1 MVTVALIGAD
11 GAGKTSVARRLEEEG
26 ALPIKY
32 LYMGVNPEAATQ
44 MLVST
49 RLLLSVKRRLGKA
62 SPAGGPPDPSL
73 KKPPP
78 SGMWKRALHGLRSS
92 LRMAN
97 QLGEE
102 WFRQLLA
109 WYYQGRGYVVLF
121 DRHFYADY
129 HAHDVSG
136 ASGPRSLS
144 RRLHGFVL
152 RRLYPRPD
160 LVILLDAPSQ
170 VLFDRKREGTIELIE
185 RRRQEYIRLQ
195 KEMPEMAIVDVSQPL
210 DLVKREVL
218 ELIRLRLP
226 AAIKDDLA

>member
-11 GAGKTSVARRLEEEG
+11 GAGKTTIARRLEEEG

-32 LYMGVNPEAATQ
+32 LYMGVNPEAASQ
-44 MLVST
+44 MLATT
-49 RLLLSVKRRLGKA
+49 RLLFRIKRWFGKA
-62 SPAGGPPDPSL
+62 APAGGPPDPSL

-78 SGMWKRALHGLRSS
+78 SGMLKRPLHGLKSG
-92 LRMAN
+92 LRIAN
-97 QLGEE
+97 QLAEE

-109 WYYQGRGYVVLF
+109 WYYQRRGYVVLF

-136 ASGPRSLS
+136 ASGARSLS
-144 RRLHGFVL
+144 RRIHGFVL

-160 LVILLDAPSQ
+160 LVILLDAPSH
-170 VLFDRKREGTIELIE
+170 VLFERKREGTLELIE

-195 KEMPEMAIVDVSQPL
+195 REMPEMAIVDVSQPFA
-210 DLVKREVL
+210 LVEREVL
-218 ELIRLRLP
+218 ELIRRRLP
-226 AAIKDDLA
+226 TSKKDLA